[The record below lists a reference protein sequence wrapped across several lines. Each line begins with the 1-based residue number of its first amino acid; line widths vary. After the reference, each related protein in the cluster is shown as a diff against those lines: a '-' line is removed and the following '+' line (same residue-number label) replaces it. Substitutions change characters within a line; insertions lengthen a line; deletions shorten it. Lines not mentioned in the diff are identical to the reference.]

1 MIWGAAI
8 KPMAR
13 VLGIDYGGKRTGV
26 ALGETQ
32 SRLATP
38 LKLLENFSDD
48 ALVVE
53 IGRLAKMEGVDLI
66 VCGIPLNMD
75 GSAGPQA
82 QKVEKIILQVE
93 QATGIAVARVD
104 ERLTSH
110 EAESRLAG
118 HFTRRQKR
126 QRIDAVAAAGI
137 LQEYLN
143 HVSQ

>member
-1 MIWGAAI
+1 
-8 KPMAR
+8 MAR

-38 LKLLENFSDD
+38 LKLLENLSDA

-53 IGRLAKMEGVDLI
+53 IGRLAKMEGVELI

-75 GSAGPQA
+75 GSAGPQSR
-82 QKVEKIILQVE
+82 KVEAFIGQLAE
-93 QATGIAVARVD
+93 ATGIAVARVD

-126 QRIDAVAAAGI
+126 RRIDGVAAAGI

-143 HVSQ
+143 HLG

>member
-1 MIWGAAI
+1 
-8 KPMAR
+8 MAR

-38 LKLLENFSDD
+38 LKLLENFSDA

-53 IGRLAKMEGVDLI
+53 IGRLAKMEGVELI

-82 QKVEKIILQVE
+82 QKVEQFILQVE

-110 EAESRLAG
+110 EAQARLAG

>member
-1 MIWGAAI
+1 
-8 KPMAR
+8 MAR

-38 LKLLENFSDD
+38 LKLLENLSDA

-53 IGRLAKMEGVDLI
+53 IGRLAKMEGVELI

-75 GSAGPQA
+75 GSAGPQSR
-82 QKVEKIILQVE
+82 KVEAFIGQLAA
-93 QATGIAVARVD
+93 ATGIAVARVD

-126 QRIDAVAAAGI
+126 RRIDGVAAAGI

-143 HVSQ
+143 HLG

>member
-1 MIWGAAI
+1 
-8 KPMAR
+8 MAR

-38 LKLLENFSDD
+38 LKLLENFSDA

-53 IGRLAKMEGVDLI
+53 IGRLAKMEGVELI

-82 QKVEKIILQVE
+82 QKVEQFILQVE
-93 QATGIAVARVD
+93 QVTGIAVARVD

-126 QRIDAVAAAGI
+126 RRIDAVAAAGI

>member
-1 MIWGAAI
+1 
-8 KPMAR
+8 MAR
-13 VLGIDYGGKRTGV
+13 VLGIDYGDKRTGV

-38 LKLLENFSDD
+38 LKLLENLSDA

-53 IGRLAKMEGVDLI
+53 IGRLAKAEGAEVI
-66 VCGIPLNMD
+66 VCGMPLNMD
-75 GSAGPQA
+75 GSTGPQA
-82 QKVEKIILQVE
+82 QKVEAFIREVCRV
-93 QATGIAVARVD
+93 TGIEIIKVD

-118 HFTRRQKR
+118 HFTRKQKR
-126 QRIDAVAAAGI
+126 RRIDAVAAAGI

-143 HVSQ
+143 HLG